1 MDVRESSP
9 ALTGFLETGIRA
21 AGIDVVRL
29 GVVPTP
35 VLYFAVADGGL
46 DGGVQVT
53 GSHNPPEFNGFK
65 MMRGTDSLS
74 GSDIQDLR
82 RRIETGRLA
91 GGSGNV
97 RDADVRPRYLHT
109 LLGRIRLARPLRVV
123 LDAGNGCAWEL
134 APRIFRELGCA
145 VECLYCEPDGRFP
158 NHIPDPTLP
167 QTLTVLR
174 ERVRAT
180 GADLGIAYDG
190 DADRLGALDAG
201 GRIVWGDQLLAL
213 FAREVLR
220 DVPGAP
226 VLFEVKC
233 SEGLAQD
240 IRAHGGDPVMTRT
253 GHSLI
258 KKRMKELN
266 APLAG
271 EMSGHMFF
279 GDWYGFDDALYA
291 SARLARLVAAS
302 TDGLAAMIDS
312 LPRYEASP
320 EIRVDCPDERKF
332 AVVDAVLERY
342 RSTHEVIDIDGARI
356 LFPGGWGLVRAS
368 NTQPVLVLRVE
379 GKTAAAR
386 DAILG
391 ELREVLDGLGVA
403 ATDRQ

>member
-1 MDVRESSP
+1 
-9 ALTGFLETGIRA
+9 
-21 AGIDVVRL
+21 
-29 GVVPTP
+29 
-35 VLYFAVADGGL
+35 
-46 DGGVQVT
+46 
-53 GSHNPPEFNGFK
+53 
-65 MMRGTDSLS
+65 
-74 GSDIQDLR
+74 
-82 RRIETGRLA
+82 
-91 GGSGNV
+91 
-97 RDADVRPRYLHT
+97 
-109 LLGRIRLARPLRVV
+109 
-123 LDAGNGCAWEL
+123 
-134 APRIFRELGCA
+134 
-145 VECLYCEPDGRFP
+145 
-158 NHIPDPTLP
+158 
-167 QTLTVLR
+167 
-174 ERVRAT
+174 
-180 GADLGIAYDG
+180 
-190 DADRLGALDAG
+190 
-201 GRIVWGDQLLAL
+201 
-213 FAREVLR
+213 
-220 DVPGAP
+220 
-226 VLFEVKC
+226 VKC